1 MTARSPNYMIGIFC
15 GLAVPF
21 IWGAWIVTSRFG
33 VTQSMTAYDITALRV
48 GIGSLIVL
56 PIMLKYGF
64 SGLSLYRGFIISI
77 GAGAPFALA
86 SFTGM
91 AIAPV
96 AHAGIF
102 TNGSL
107 PIFTAIFG
115 LFLLKEK
122 PSHKRV
128 FAIAALVIGCILI
141 ASESIAQA
149 NVASI
154 WFGDLLLLLAGA
166 IFALYLTT
174 LRKWQ
179 PEIKQTIVVVPV
191 ISAAIYLPIWVVFL
205 PSDLL
210 FKNNFP
216 PWPEIALQAGFQGAI
231 ASVLVVILLT
241 KATKSV
247 GPTTIAVFLSAS
259 PALAVIFAMFILNE
273 IPTKLEWIGLIITTL
288 GMLLAIDRKPISY

>member
-1 MTARSPNYMIGIFC
+1 MIARSPNYMVGLFC

-48 GIGSLIVL
+48 GVGSLIVL

-96 AHAGIF
+96 AHAGVF

-115 LFLLKEK
+115 FFWLSEK
-122 PSHKRV
+122 PGYKRI
-128 FAIAALVIGCILI
+128 FAIATLVLGGVIL
-141 ASESIAQA
+141 ASESVTQA
-149 NVASI
+149 YVASQF
-154 WFGDLLLLLAGA
+154 FGDLLLILAGA

-179 PEIKQTIVVVPV
+179 PEIIQTIVVVPV
-191 ISAAIYLPIWVVFL
+191 ISAVIYLPIWLFFL

-210 FKNNFP
+210 HGNTFP
-216 PWPEIALQAGFQGAI
+216 PWQEFALQAGFQGAI

-241 KATKSV
+241 KATKSIS
-247 GPTTIAVFLSAS
+247 PTTIAVFLSAA
-259 PALAVIFAMFILNE
+259 PALAVILGVFILYE
-273 IPTKLEWIGLIITTL
+273 LPTKLEWIGLTITTI
-288 GMLLAIDRKPISY
+288 GMLLAIDRKPIA

>member
-1 MTARSPNYMIGIFC
+1 MTTRSPSYVIGLFC

-21 IWGAWIVTSRFG
+21 LWGAWIVTSRFG

-56 PIMLKYGF
+56 PVMFKYGF

-115 LFLLKEK
+115 FFLLNEK
-122 PSHKRV
+122 PGYKRI
-128 FAIAALVIGCILI
+128 FSILTLVIGCVII
-141 ASESIAQA
+141 ASESIAQSY
-149 NVASI
+149 VTST
-154 WFGDLLLLLAGA
+154 WLGDLLLLLAGA

-191 ISAAIYLPIWVVFL
+191 ISAIIYLPIWVVFL

-210 FKNNFP
+210 FGNNFP
-216 PWPEIALQAGFQGAI
+216 PWREIALQAGFQGAI

-247 GPTTIAVFLSAS
+247 GPTTIAVFLSAA
-259 PALAVIFAMFILNE
+259 PALAVIFGMFILHE
-273 IPTKLEWIGLIITTL
+273 LPTKLEWIGLTITTL
-288 GMLLAIDRKPISY
+288 GMLMAIDRKPTS